1 MHSPW
6 PRECNFHDVIYVIGT
21 QNKHRVAHGKHL
33 PWRIYT
39 SLARKRLEI
48 DLFCQLF
55 GYPKANFGPL
65 QGGSFTHFIIIMRL
79 FIFDP
84 KVHRKSSNKVS
95 LKARLRT
102 SVRFELGRFR
112 FRVNALF
119 QCATFRDQ
127 SIRFTLKTLVLD
139 VNHWCK
145 AKLWSKIIAI
155 KPISTE
161 NSM

>member
-84 KVHRKSSNKVS
+84 KVHRESSNKVS
-95 LKARLRT
+95 LKSPSENISAIRI
-102 SVRFELGRFR
+102 G
-112 FRVNALF
+112 NIPI
-119 QCATFRDQ
+119 Q
-127 SIRFTLKTLVLD
+127 SQRAIPMCYLP
-139 VNHWCK
+139 
-145 AKLWSKIIAI
+145 WSKYQIY
-155 KPISTE
+155 SE
-161 NSM
+161 NIGIRCKSLM